1 MLPGEWAYFTAATT
15 TVWNTCHH
23 TEEDRSPGRPAQ
35 AQGARRGPA
44 TPVNGSSL
52 FCGRSEVPL
61 SRTPARNAPKTPRR
75 LTEAPR
81 RATSAFRRAPQPH
94 RRSVGSR
101 RPPRL
106 GTARP
111 GLRLC
116 PLLSARQGAKTA
128 PASAS
133 KPPLRGAGRA
143 GRGKAGNSL
152 LTKKNKRHPL
162 RSSLLRGLVTHLP
175 QRAPAAGFLK
185 ETLLL
190 QTDRLF

>member
-23 TEEDRSPGRPAQ
+23 AEEDRSPGRPAQ

-94 RRSVGSR
+94 RRSVSSR

-111 GLRLC
+111 GSASGSVPCC
-116 PLLSARQGAKTA
+116 PPGREQRQPLPPRPNLLSGE
-128 PASAS
+128 
-133 KPPLRGAGRA
+133 RGGREEE
-143 GRGKAGNSL
+143 R
-152 LTKKNKRHPL
+152 R
-162 RSSLLRGLVTHLP
+162 
-175 QRAPAAGFLK
+175 
-185 ETLLL
+185 ETPS
-190 QTDRLF
+190 RK